1 MNELE
6 AKSTHG
12 GLERYEPSPFANPEE
27 YAQPEEGRHL
37 WDYVHVV
44 LRRKWTVLTF
54 FLVTVVTILIGTY
67 LITPIYRATVILKT
81 ESGNPTIML
90 FKDQPMLWQ
99 GGTNEDIETQLK
111 ILKSKMLARRVIRAM
126 GLDREKGFGASGQGR
141 QAGGGKARAP
151 CWSAAARTMRLTR
164 PRWIA
169 LFPRS
174 RPRSCPRRDSSR

>member
-6 AKSTHG
+6 VKSTHG

-37 WDYVHVV
+37 WDYLHVV

-81 ESGNPTIML
+81 DSGNPTFML

-99 GGTNEDIETQLK
+99 GGNEDVETQIK

-126 GLDREKGFGASGQGR
+126 GLDKEKGFGGPGLGR
-141 QAGGGKARAP
+141 QSEGEGGR
-151 CWSAAARTMRLTR
+151 SAALVG
-164 PRWIA
+164 
-169 LFPRS
+169 RS
-174 RPRSCPRRDSSR
+174 ADDAGFDFR